1 MTDIIS
7 ETGTGRP
14 GRLEDDGLG
23 VEVWRGCVNTWECDE
38 MGHMNVRFYV
48 AKAMEGLVGLAA
60 ALGMPQAFSPYANA
74 TLLVREQ
81 HIRFLREARPGAP
94 LFMRGAVLEMG
105 ESEARLLLAMY
116 HTGSGEPAAS
126 FQTVVAHVAAS
137 DETRAFPWPRRT
149 TALAKA
155 LTIAAPSYAVA
166 RSVRL
171 ESFTSQASVAR
182 AGALGLTT
190 ISAGAFNGQD
200 CDVFGRMRPEQ
211 FIGRVSDGIA
221 TLASQSRT
229 MIAETAEGRPARVG
243 GAVLE
248 YRLVNLAWPRAGDR
262 FRVCSGM
269 AGFEERTQRLVHWM
283 LDPNSG
289 RPWGVSEAVAV
300 TLDLDARRI
309 VPISPAARAAL
320 DQRVIAGL
328 TL

>member
-7 ETGTGRP
+7 ETGARRP
-14 GRLEDDGLG
+14 AALEDDGLG

-60 ALGMPQAFSPYANA
+60 ALGMPQAFSSHANA

-105 ESEARLLLAMY
+105 ESEARLLLVLY
-116 HTGSGEPAAS
+116 HTVSGEPAAS

-149 TALAKA
+149 VALARD
-155 LTIAAPSYAVA
+155 LTIETPPYAAA
-166 RSVRL
+166 RSVGL
-171 ESFTSQASVAR
+171 EPFTSQASVAR
-182 AGALGLTT
+182 AETLKLTT
-190 ISAGAFNGQD
+190 ISAGAFAGQD
-200 CDVFGRMRPEQ
+200 CDVFGRMRTEQ
-211 FIGRVSDGIA
+211 FIGRISDGIG
-221 TLASQSRT
+221 TLAAQSRS

-262 FRVCSGM
+262 FVVRSGM

-283 LDPNSG
+283 LDPNTG

-300 TLDLDARRI
+300 TLDLDARKI
-309 VPISPAARAAL
+309 VPISPAARERLA
-320 DQRVIAGL
+320 QRRIEGL